1 MSLVNSELVILPIQV
16 TQKKKVQRELFVR
29 KRIKFMGNLR
39 NKLELQEMQETLRTY
54 PKSSQVRNENNF
66 LLFKIGFGK

>member
-66 LLFKIGFGK
+66 SLFKIGFGK